1 MTDAV
6 AAGVEGAP
14 VMLTS
19 IRCCGAVLVVV
30 VVVVVV
36 VLRILWMLLIGRFLP
51 TLGLGQGQSAFGGV
65 FATI

>member
-30 VVVVVV
+30 VVVV
-36 VLRILWMLLIGRFLP
+36 LRILLMLLTGRFLP
-51 TLGLGQGQSAFGGV
+51 TLGLGQGQSAFVGV